1 MQYTTP
7 LVVATFIAVYVGMA
21 LGRWPGL
28 KVDRTGIAVL
38 GAILLYSAGVVTN
51 AAVLAAIDFPTLIV
65 LFGLMVLSAQFA
77 AYGFYDWPVAIPAL
91 TVAVAAVLS
100 AVPAQ

>member
-1 MQYTTP
+1 MQYTTL

-38 GAILLYSAGVVTN
+38 GAILLYSTGVVTN

-77 AYGFYDWPVAIPAL
+77 ACGFYDWCSARIAATHASPVAIL
-91 TVAVAAVLS
+91 
-100 AVPAQ
+100 AQWR